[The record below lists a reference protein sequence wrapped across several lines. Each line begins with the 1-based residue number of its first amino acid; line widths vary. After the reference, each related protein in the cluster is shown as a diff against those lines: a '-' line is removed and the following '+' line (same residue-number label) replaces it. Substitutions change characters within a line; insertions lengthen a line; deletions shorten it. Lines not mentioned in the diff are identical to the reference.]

1 MRRGHAVLQ
10 ARYGVVAASIADDE
24 AVSAVVVAA
33 RRQGRGIHGG
43 HLLGAAVGDTLNLPV
58 GRHDA
63 STGLGAVLVGT
74 GVQGGGQIGR
84 GRNRSTGFHRS
95 RTAQTE
101 AVDGRV
107 RRDGRLKGLR
117 GQVFQDCR
125 DGLARHF
132 LGGRAVF
139 VLRPVADAV
148 VIARQHQV
156 LAHDDLVSVHVTGH
170 RFPRLAGVLV
180 RRLLVLLV
188 ADDGGHNEHI
198 ARLRGDVGVR
208 REVRLDDAAVG
219 CGQVRLRALI
229 ESAAAQPRQGRG
241 QLLVGDIAVEVNRGV
256 VQPLYGAIHQSVD
269 VVEAGLGVFHEVQ
282 DVLLRFLRSR
292 YGFGLLERSVTSL
305 GDSRQILLLDTGR
318 RVFKSLKACEFR
330 GVVCHLIAPLN
341 GLCRLLR
348 GSRPQ
353 RGRLRPAWIPCL
365 RWRPCRRG

>member
-10 ARYGVVAASIADDE
+10 ARYGIVAASIADDE

-63 STGLGAVLVGT
+63 SAGLGAVLVGA

-95 RTAQTE
+95 RAAQAK
-101 AVDGRV
+101 AVDRRV

-117 GQVFQDCR
+117 GQVFQDRR

-132 LGGRAVF
+132 LGGRAVL

-148 VIARQHQV
+148 EIACQQEIFV
-156 LAHDDLVSVHVTGH
+156 GDDLVRVHAASDGLPCRTAEV
-170 RFPRLAGVLV
+170 V
-180 RRLLVLLV
+180 RGLFVLLPV
-188 ADDGGHNEHI
+188 DDGVHHEHV
-198 ARLRGDVGVR
+198 AL
-208 REVRLDDAAVG
+208 LDDRRVILSEERINYAAIRCGLVG
-219 CGQVRLRALI
+219 LRANVDVASNI
-229 ESAAAQPRQGRG
+229 
-241 QLLVGDIAVEVNRGV
+241 VEVNRGV
-256 VQPLYGAIHQSVD
+256 VQPLNSSVNKNVD
-269 VVEAGLGVFHEVQ
+269 VVVSGFLVLHEIHHVFFGFSSG
-282 DVLLRFLRSR
+282 RNRSR
-292 YGFGLLERSVTSL
+292 LLHDCVFRL
-305 GDSRQILLLDTGR
+305 RDSRQILLLDTGC

-365 RWRPCRRG
+365 RWRPYRRG